1 MTQSIALKHITDPN
15 YEILLV
21 DNGSTDGSVEYFRK
35 RYQGMTIIENGAYLG
50 FAERKN
56 VGIRDAMEEGKNVI
70 CKLKSSWWG
79 GLEVTNANNNYINQ
93 SRIEDWML
101 DEEFSDAN
109 SVESLFGAS
118 NILKN
123 TKGND
128 SNLENSYEYR

>member
-1 MTQSIALKHITDPN
+1 MKYISHKKVAITILNWNGKADTIECFESLKHITYPS

-21 DNGSTDGSVEYFRK
+21 DNGSSDG
-35 RYQGMTIIENGAYLG
+35 YLHAG
-50 FAERKN
+50 VF
-56 VGIRDAMEEGKNVI
+56 VGGR
-70 CKLKSSWWG
+70 LW
-79 GLEVTNANNNYINQ
+79 VTNANNNYINQ